1 MYLQNKPSDKKRVGS
16 EKRGKKCF
24 SFLLNLWRPHKNEK
38 EDCSITQDESVD
50 EEDKVDDE
58 DFQDDREIWE
68 VTHVCV

>member
-1 MYLQNKPSDKKRVGS
+1 MFETRSLLQRKIKT
-16 EKRGKKCF
+16 KKCF